1 MNYCSKLHLRFTLV
15 VVFFMNSL
23 AGFSQKETVQYIGTN
38 GKLTSLE
45 HAIFQQKIYTKS
57 PKKTAVKIY
66 NLNNTTWEKTT
77 TDQYTLKNDSTYQ
90 IKENSKEFT
99 GTIYRYFSKNPDQT
113 YLFRD
118 YIKGKTLREG
128 RAKSILPLELDGE
141 VTEYYKNGNT
151 KSVSHYK
158 NNELISN
165 ENWNDN
171 GEKYIDNLF
180 YSVDVNPTFVPGAP
194 IINQRLLSAFKNSGI
209 DIASISG
216 SLVVGFV
223 VMENGKIEGVK
234 ILKGL
239 GPTINTL
246 AYNTFVNLEGDW
258 TPATLNNQVVRY
270 FQVFPINF
278 IYKEQNFEM
287 AEWRGGTLHWAAY

>member
-1 MNYCSKLHLRFTLV
+1 MLV
-15 VVFFMNSL
+15 VFCMTSL
-23 AGFSQKETVQYIGTN
+23 AGFSQKETIQYIGTN
-38 GKLTSLE
+38 GKLTSPE

-57 PKKTAVKIY
+57 PKKTTVKIY
-66 NLNNTTWEKTT
+66 NLNDKIWEKTT
-77 TDQYTLKNDSTYQ
+77 TDQYRLKNDSTYQ

-99 GTIYRYFSKNPDQT
+99 GTIYRCFTKNPDQT
-113 YLFRD
+113 YSFRD
-118 YIKGKTLREG
+118 CIKGKTLREG
-128 RAKSILPLELDGE
+128 DAKSILPLNLDGE
-141 VTEYYKNGNT
+141 VTEYYKSGNV
-151 KSVSHYK
+151 KSVSQYK

-165 ENWNDN
+165 KNWNDN
-171 GEKYIDNLF
+171 GDKYIDNLF

-194 IINQRLLSAFKNSGI
+194 IINERLLSAFKNSGI

-239 GPTINTL
+239 GPTINTV
-246 AYNTFVNLEGDW
+246 AYNTFINLEGDW
-258 TPATLNNQVVRY
+258 TPAKLNNQIVRY

-278 IYKEQNFEM
+278 IYKQQSLEM